1 MDFSF
6 FELLQLNDATFPIG
20 SYTFS
25 WGLETF
31 VQQGII
37 HDSKSAEAFI
47 GSELSGSFLYS
58 DLLAVRLAWEASGV
72 CGAGELHC
80 ASGVDSAGAAH
91 CASGVGNEGEMHCAS
106 SVGCVGE
113 TDCASGVG
121 KAEAADCASDV
132 CGAGELHCASGVGNA
147 GETHCASGVGSA
159 GEAHCASGIGNA
171 GEMHCASGVGSASE
185 AHCASGVGS
194 VGEMYCASGVGSA
207 GEAHCAS
214 GVGNVGAV
222 HCASGVGSAGEM
234 HCASGVGSAGE
245 MHCASGVGSAGEMHC
260 ASGVGSAGEMHCA
273 SGVGSAGEMHSASGV
288 GSAGEMHCASSVG
301 KANEAHS
308 ANCTGNAPE
317 PNNASLVRTV
327 PSWQKLQALDEIY
340 GASRGPFELR
350 EGSRKLATRFEKTTD
365 AFCEIPLLA
374 NGTHGENSTGRASEM
389 HGAKTAAYQAVYF
402 PVAYGAHCAER
413 GIPLEE
419 CLAAFTYS
427 QVSARV
433 TTCVKLVPLS
443 QSEGQR
449 ILYSLMKNFSDI
461 VAKCFTLSEN
471 DLCRSSPGLDL
482 RAMQHEYLYSRLY
495 SN

>member
-72 CGAGELHC
+72 GSAGEAHC
-80 ASGVDSAGAAH
+80 ASDVGNAGAAH
-91 CASGVGNEGEMHCAS
+91 CASGVGSAGEVHCAS
-106 SVGCVGE
+106 S
-113 TDCASGVG
+113 
-121 KAEAADCASDV
+121 
-132 CGAGELHCASGVGNA
+132 
-147 GETHCASGVGSA
+147 VGSA
-159 GEAHCASGIGNA
+159 GEAHCASSVGSAGEMHCARGVGNAGAAHCASGIGRAEAAHCTSGVCNA
-171 GEMHCASGVGSASE
+171 GEMHCASGVGNAGE
-185 AHCASGVGS
+185 VHCASDVGN
-194 VGEMYCASGVGSA
+194 A
-207 GEAHCAS
+207 GEA
-214 GVGNVGAV
+214 

-245 MHCASGVGSAGEMHC
+245 AHCARG
-260 ASGVGSAGEMHCA
+260 
-273 SGVGSAGEMHSASGV
+273 
-288 GSAGEMHCASSVG
+288 VG

-389 HGAKTAAYQAVYF
+389 HGAKTTAYQAVYF
-402 PVAYGAHCAER
+402 PVAYGAYCAER

-461 VAKCFTLSEN
+461 VAKCFTLREN

>member
-58 DLLAVRLAWEASGV
+58 DLLAVRLAWEASGI
-72 CGAGELHC
+72 
-80 ASGVDSAGAAH
+80 
-91 CASGVGNEGEMHCAS
+91 
-106 SVGCVGE
+106 
-113 TDCASGVG
+113 
-121 KAEAADCASDV
+121 
-132 CGAGELHCASGVGNA
+132 GNA
-147 GETHCASGVGSA
+147 GAVHCASGVGSA
-159 GEAHCASGIGNA
+159 GEMHCASGICSA
-171 GEMHCASGVGSASE
+171 GE
-185 AHCASGVGS
+185 AHCT
-194 VGEMYCASGVGSA
+194 SGVGSA
-207 GEAHCAS
+207 GAA
-214 GVGNVGAV
+214 

-245 MHCASGVGSAGEMHC
+245 AHCASSVGSAGTAHCASGVGKAGEMHCASGIGSARELHCASGVGSAGEMHC
-260 ASGVGSAGEMHCA
+260 ASGICNAGAAHCT
-273 SGVGSAGEMHSASGV
+273 SGVG
-288 GSAGEMHCASSVG
+288 
-301 KANEAHS
+301 KAKEAHS
-308 ANCTGNAPE
+308 ASCTGNAPE

-374 NGTHGENSTGRASEM
+374 NGAHGENSTGRASEM

-482 RAMQHEYLYSRLY
+482 RAMQHEFLYSRLY

>member
-72 CGAGELHC
+72 GNAGE
-80 ASGVDSAGAAH
+80 AH
-91 CASGVGNEGEMHCAS
+91 CASGVGNAGEMHCAS
-106 SVGCVGE
+106 SVGCAGE

-121 KAEAADCASDV
+121 KAGAAD
-132 CGAGELHCASGVGNA
+132 
-147 GETHCASGVGSA
+147 CASGVGSA
-159 GEAHCASGIGNA
+159 GEAHCAS
-171 GEMHCASGVGSASE
+171 
-185 AHCASGVGS
+185 
-194 VGEMYCASGVGSA
+194 
-207 GEAHCAS
+207 
-214 GVGNVGAV
+214 
-222 HCASGVGSAGEM
+222 
-234 HCASGVGSAGE
+234 
-245 MHCASGVGSAGEMHC
+245 
-260 ASGVGSAGEMHCA
+260 
-273 SGVGSAGEMHSASGV
+273 
-288 GSAGEMHCASSVG
+288 SVG

-308 ANCTGNAPE
+308 ASCTGNAPE
-317 PNNASLVRTV
+317 PNNASLVCTV

-389 HGAKTAAYQAVYF
+389 NDAKTAAYQAVYF

>member
-72 CGAGELHC
+72 G
-80 ASGVDSAGAAH
+80 S
-91 CASGVGNEGEMHCAS
+91 
-106 SVGCVGE
+106 
-113 TDCASGVG
+113 
-121 KAEAADCASDV
+121 
-132 CGAGELHCASGVGNA
+132 A
-147 GETHCASGVGSA
+147 GETHCASGVCNA
-159 GEAHCASGIGNA
+159 GEAHCASG
-171 GEMHCASGVGSASE
+171 
-185 AHCASGVGS
+185 
-194 VGEMYCASGVGSA
+194 
-207 GEAHCAS
+207 
-214 GVGNVGAV
+214 
-222 HCASGVGSAGEM
+222 
-234 HCASGVGSAGE
+234 
-245 MHCASGVGSAGEMHC
+245 
-260 ASGVGSAGEMHCA
+260 
-273 SGVGSAGEMHSASGV
+273 
-288 GSAGEMHCASSVG
+288 VG

-308 ANCTGNAPE
+308 ANCTGNVPV

-374 NGTHGENSTGRASEM
+374 NGTHGENSTGRTSEM
-389 HGAKTAAYQAVYF
+389 HGVKTAAYQAVYF

-449 ILYSLMKNFSDI
+449 ILYSLMKNFSNL

>member
-47 GSELSGSFLYS
+47 SSELSGSFLYS

-72 CGAGELHC
+72 G
-80 ASGVDSAGAAH
+80 SAGAAH
-91 CASGVGNEGEMHCAS
+91 CASGIGSAGEMHCAS
-106 SVGCVGE
+106 SVG
-113 TDCASGVG
+113 
-121 KAEAADCASDV
+121 KAREA
-132 CGAGELHCASGVGNA
+132 
-147 GETHCASGVGSA
+147 
-159 GEAHCASGIGNA
+159 
-171 GEMHCASGVGSASE
+171 
-185 AHCASGVGS
+185 
-194 VGEMYCASGVGSA
+194 
-207 GEAHCAS
+207 
-214 GVGNVGAV
+214 

-234 HCASGVGSAGE
+234 HCASGVGSARAA
-245 MHCASGVGSAGEMHC
+245 HCASG
-260 ASGVGSAGEMHCA
+260 
-273 SGVGSAGEMHSASGV
+273 
-288 GSAGEMHCASSVG
+288 VG

-308 ANCTGNAPE
+308 ANCTGNVSE
-317 PNNASLVRTV
+317 PNNASLVCTV

>member
-58 DLLAVRLAWEASGV
+58 DLLAVRLAWEASGI
-72 CGAGELHC
+72 
-80 ASGVDSAGAAH
+80 S
-91 CASGVGNEGEMHCAS
+91 
-106 SVGCVGE
+106 
-113 TDCASGVG
+113 
-121 KAEAADCASDV
+121 
-132 CGAGELHCASGVGNA
+132 
-147 GETHCASGVGSA
+147 SA
-159 GEAHCASGIGNA
+159 GE
-171 GEMHCASGVGSASE
+171 
-185 AHCASGVGS
+185 
-194 VGEMYCASGVGSA
+194 
-207 GEAHCAS
+207 
-214 GVGNVGAV
+214 V

-234 HCASGVGSAGE
+234 HCASSVGSAGE
-245 MHCASGVGSAGEMHC
+245 AQCASGIGS
-260 ASGVGSAGEMHCA
+260 
-273 SGVGSAGEMHSASGV
+273 
-288 GSAGEMHCASSVG
+288 
-301 KANEAHS
+301 ANEAHS
-308 ANCTGNAPE
+308 ANCTGNVPE
-317 PNNASLVRTV
+317 PNNASLVCTV

-389 HGAKTAAYQAVYF
+389 HGAKTSAYQAVYF

>member
-47 GSELSGSFLYS
+47 GSELSGSFMYS

-72 CGAGELHC
+72 
-80 ASGVDSAGAAH
+80 DRAGAA
-91 CASGVGNEGEMHCAS
+91 
-106 SVGCVGE
+106 
-113 TDCASGVG
+113 
-121 KAEAADCASDV
+121 
-132 CGAGELHCASGVGNA
+132 
-147 GETHCASGVGSA
+147 
-159 GEAHCASGIGNA
+159 
-171 GEMHCASGVGSASE
+171 
-185 AHCASGVGS
+185 
-194 VGEMYCASGVGSA
+194 Y
-207 GEAHCAS
+207 
-214 GVGNVGAV
+214 
-222 HCASGVGSAGEM
+222 CASGVGSAGEM
-234 HCASGVGSAGE
+234 HCASSVCNAGE
-245 MHCASGVGSAGEMHC
+245 MHCASGVGSVGEMHC
-260 ASGVGSAGEMHCA
+260 ASG
-273 SGVGSAGEMHSASGV
+273 
-288 GSAGEMHCASSVG
+288 VG

-317 PNNASLVRTV
+317 PNNASLVCTV

-374 NGTHGENSTGRASEM
+374 NGTHGENSTGRTSEM

-449 ILYSLMKNFSDI
+449 ILYSLMKNFSDL

>member
-72 CGAGELHC
+72 G
-80 ASGVDSAGAAH
+80 S
-91 CASGVGNEGEMHCAS
+91 
-106 SVGCVGE
+106 
-113 TDCASGVG
+113 
-121 KAEAADCASDV
+121 
-132 CGAGELHCASGVGNA
+132 A

-159 GEAHCASGIGNA
+159 GAVHCASD
-171 GEMHCASGVGSASE
+171 
-185 AHCASGVGS
+185 
-194 VGEMYCASGVGSA
+194 VGSA

-214 GVGNVGAV
+214 GVGN
-222 HCASGVGSAGEM
+222 
-234 HCASGVGSAGE
+234 
-245 MHCASGVGSAGEMHC
+245 
-260 ASGVGSAGEMHCA
+260 
-273 SGVGSAGEMHSASGV
+273 
-288 GSAGEMHCASSVG
+288 AGEMHCASSVG
-301 KANEAHS
+301 CAGETDCASGVGGAGAAHCASDVGRAGEADCASGVCSAGELHCASGICNAAETHCASGVGSVGETHCASGIGNAGAAHCASGVGNAREMHCASGVGKANEAHS
-308 ANCTGNAPE
+308 ASCTGNAPE
-317 PNNASLVRTV
+317 PNNASLVCTV

-374 NGTHGENSTGRASEM
+374 NGTHGENSTGRTSEM

>member
-1 MDFSF
+1 M
-6 FELLQLNDATFPIG
+6 
-20 SYTFS
+20 
-25 WGLETF
+25 
-31 VQQGII
+31 
-37 HDSKSAEAFI
+37 
-47 GSELSGSFLYS
+47 
-58 DLLAVRLAWEASGV
+58 
-72 CGAGELHC
+72 
-80 ASGVDSAGAAH
+80 
-91 CASGVGNEGEMHCAS
+91 
-106 SVGCVGE
+106 GE

-121 KAEAADCASDV
+121 S
-132 CGAGELHCASGVGNA
+132 AGEIHCASGVGNA
-147 GETHCASGVGSA
+147 GEMHCASSVGSA
-159 GEAHCASGIGNA
+159 GEAHCASGIGSA
-171 GEMHCASGVGSASE
+171 GAAHCASGIGRAEAAQCASGIGSARELHCASGVGGAGAAHCASDVGRAGE
-185 AHCASGVGS
+185 ADCASGVGK
-194 VGEMYCASGVGSA
+194 E
-207 GEAHCAS
+207 
-214 GVGNVGAV
+214 
-222 HCASGVGSAGEM
+222 
-234 HCASGVGSAGE
+234 
-245 MHCASGVGSAGEMHC
+245 
-260 ASGVGSAGEMHCA
+260 
-273 SGVGSAGEMHSASGV
+273 
-288 GSAGEMHCASSVG
+288 
-301 KANEAHS
+301 NEAHS

-317 PNNASLVRTV
+317 PNNASLVCTV

-374 NGTHGENSTGRASEM
+374 NGTHGENSTGSASEM

-402 PVAYGAHCAER
+402 PVAYGTHCAER

>member
-72 CGAGELHC
+72 GSAGEADCARGVGSATEAHC
-80 ASGVDSAGAAH
+80 TSSVGSAGEAHCTSGVCS
-91 CASGVGNEGEMHCAS
+91 VGEMHCAS
-106 SVGCVGE
+106 SVG
-113 TDCASGVG
+113 S
-121 KAEAADCASDV
+121 
-132 CGAGELHCASGVGNA
+132 AGEIHCASGV
-147 GETHCASGVGSA
+147 C
-159 GEAHCASGIGNA
+159 
-171 GEMHCASGVGSASE
+171 
-185 AHCASGVGS
+185 
-194 VGEMYCASGVGSA
+194 
-207 GEAHCAS
+207 
-214 GVGNVGAV
+214 
-222 HCASGVGSAGEM
+222 
-234 HCASGVGSAGE
+234 
-245 MHCASGVGSAGEMHC
+245 
-260 ASGVGSAGEMHCA
+260 
-273 SGVGSAGEMHSASGV
+273 
-288 GSAGEMHCASSVG
+288 

-365 AFCEIPLLA
+365 AFCEIPLLV

>member
-72 CGAGELHC
+72 GSAGEAHC
-80 ASGVDSAGAAH
+80 ASGVDRAGAA
-91 CASGVGNEGEMHCAS
+91 
-106 SVGCVGE
+106 
-113 TDCASGVG
+113 
-121 KAEAADCASDV
+121 
-132 CGAGELHCASGVGNA
+132 
-147 GETHCASGVGSA
+147 HCASGVGSA
-159 GEAHCASGIGNA
+159 GEAHCAN
-171 GEMHCASGVGSASE
+171 GVGK
-185 AHCASGVGS
+185 
-194 VGEMYCASGVGSA
+194 
-207 GEAHCAS
+207 
-214 GVGNVGAV
+214 
-222 HCASGVGSAGEM
+222 
-234 HCASGVGSAGE
+234 
-245 MHCASGVGSAGEMHC
+245 
-260 ASGVGSAGEMHCA
+260 
-273 SGVGSAGEMHSASGV
+273 AGEMHSASGV
-288 GSAGEMHCASSVG
+288 GSAGEMHCASGVGSVGAAHCASGVCDAGELHCASGIGNVGEAHCASGIGRAGEAHCASDVGSAGEMHCASGVG

-308 ANCTGNAPE
+308 ASCTGNVPE

-374 NGTHGENSTGRASEM
+374 NGTHGENSTGRTSEM

-449 ILYSLMKNFSDI
+449 ILYSLMKNFSDL

>member
-72 CGAGELHC
+72 
-80 ASGVDSAGAAH
+80 
-91 CASGVGNEGEMHCAS
+91 
-106 SVGCVGE
+106 
-113 TDCASGVG
+113 
-121 KAEAADCASDV
+121 
-132 CGAGELHCASGVGNA
+132 
-147 GETHCASGVGSA
+147 GSA
-159 GEAHCASGIGNA
+159 GEAHCANGVGKA
-171 GEMHCASGVGSASE
+171 GEMHS
-185 AHCASGVGS
+185 
-194 VGEMYCASGVGSA
+194 
-207 GEAHCAS
+207 
-214 GVGNVGAV
+214 
-222 HCASGVGSAGEM
+222 ASGVGSAGEM

-245 MHCASGVGSAGEMHC
+245 MHCASG
-260 ASGVGSAGEMHCA
+260 
-273 SGVGSAGEMHSASGV
+273 
-288 GSAGEMHCASSVG
+288 VG

-374 NGTHGENSTGRASEM
+374 NGAHGENSTGRTSEM

>member
-72 CGAGELHC
+72 GCGGEM
-80 ASGVDSAGAAH
+80 H
-91 CASGVGNEGEMHCAS
+91 CASGVGKARAA
-106 SVGCVGE
+106 
-113 TDCASGVG
+113 DCASGVG
-121 KAEAADCASDV
+121 KARAADCASDV

-147 GETHCASGVGSA
+147 GAAYCASGVGNA
-159 GEAHCASGIGNA
+159 GEAHCASGVCNA
-171 GEMHCASGVGSASE
+171 GA
-185 AHCASGVGS
+185 AHCTSS
-194 VGEMYCASGVGSA
+194 VGSA

-214 GVGNVGAV
+214 GVGNAGEA
-222 HCASGVGSAGEM
+222 HCVSGVGSAGEL
-234 HCASGVGSAGE
+234 
-245 MHCASGVGSAGEMHC
+245 
-260 ASGVGSAGEMHCA
+260 
-273 SGVGSAGEMHSASGV
+273 
-288 GSAGEMHCASSVG
+288 HCASSVG

-317 PNNASLVRTV
+317 PNNASLVCTV

-374 NGTHGENSTGRASEM
+374 NGTHGENSTGRDSEM

-433 TTCVKLVPLS
+433 TTCVKLVPIS

>member
-72 CGAGELHC
+72 G
-80 ASGVDSAGAAH
+80 SAGAAH
-91 CASGVGNEGEMHCAS
+91 CASS
-106 SVGCVGE
+106 
-113 TDCASGVG
+113 
-121 KAEAADCASDV
+121 
-132 CGAGELHCASGVGNA
+132 
-147 GETHCASGVGSA
+147 
-159 GEAHCASGIGNA
+159 
-171 GEMHCASGVGSASE
+171 
-185 AHCASGVGS
+185 
-194 VGEMYCASGVGSA
+194 
-207 GEAHCAS
+207 
-214 GVGNVGAV
+214 
-222 HCASGVGSAGEM
+222 VGSAGEM

-245 MHCASGVGSAGEMHC
+245 TYCASG
-260 ASGVGSAGEMHCA
+260 
-273 SGVGSAGEMHSASGV
+273 
-288 GSAGEMHCASSVG
+288 VG

-308 ANCTGNAPE
+308 ANCTGNVPE

-449 ILYSLMKNFSDI
+449 ILYSLMKNFSDL

>member
-72 CGAGELHC
+72 G
-80 ASGVDSAGAAH
+80 SAGAAH
-91 CASGVGNEGEMHCAS
+91 CASG
-106 SVGCVGE
+106 
-113 TDCASGVG
+113 
-121 KAEAADCASDV
+121 
-132 CGAGELHCASGVGNA
+132 
-147 GETHCASGVGSA
+147 
-159 GEAHCASGIGNA
+159 I
-171 GEMHCASGVGSASE
+171 
-185 AHCASGVGS
+185 
-194 VGEMYCASGVGSA
+194 
-207 GEAHCAS
+207 
-214 GVGNVGAV
+214 
-222 HCASGVGSAGEM
+222 
-234 HCASGVGSAGE
+234 
-245 MHCASGVGSAGEMHC
+245 
-260 ASGVGSAGEMHCA
+260 
-273 SGVGSAGEMHSASGV
+273 

-301 KANEAHS
+301 KAREAHCASGVGNAGEAHCTSGVGKANEAHS
-308 ANCTGNAPE
+308 ASCTGNVPE

-374 NGTHGENSTGRASEM
+374 NGTHGENSTGRTSEM

-449 ILYSLMKNFSDI
+449 ILYSLMKNFSDL

>member
-58 DLLAVRLAWEASGV
+58 DLLAVRLAWEASGI
-72 CGAGELHC
+72 G
-80 ASGVDSAGAAH
+80 SAD
-91 CASGVGNEGEMHCAS
+91 EMHCAS
-106 SVGCVGE
+106 SVCNARE
-113 TDCASGVG
+113 T
-121 KAEAADCASDV
+121 
-132 CGAGELHCASGVGNA
+132 
-147 GETHCASGVGSA
+147 
-159 GEAHCASGIGNA
+159 
-171 GEMHCASGVGSASE
+171 
-185 AHCASGVGS
+185 
-194 VGEMYCASGVGSA
+194 
-207 GEAHCAS
+207 
-214 GVGNVGAV
+214 

-245 MHCASGVGSAGEMHC
+245 AYCASGVGSASEMQCASGVGSAGEMHC
-260 ASGVGSAGEMHCA
+260 ASSVGNAGEAHCASGVGSAGAAHCASGVGNVGEAHSASGVGSDGAAHCASSVGSAGEMHCA
-273 SGVGSAGEMHSASGV
+273 SG
-288 GSAGEMHCASSVG
+288 VG

-317 PNNASLVRTV
+317 PNNASLVCTV

-402 PVAYGAHCAER
+402 PVAYGAYCAER

-433 TTCVKLVPLS
+433 TTCVKLVPIS

-449 ILYSLMKNFSDI
+449 ILYSLMKNFSDL

>member
-47 GSELSGSFLYS
+47 SSELSGSFLYS

-72 CGAGELHC
+72 C
-80 ASGVDSAGAAH
+80 
-91 CASGVGNEGEMHCAS
+91 
-106 SVGCVGE
+106 
-113 TDCASGVG
+113 
-121 KAEAADCASDV
+121 KAE
-132 CGAGELHCASGVGNA
+132 
-147 GETHCASGVGSA
+147 
-159 GEAHCASGIGNA
+159 
-171 GEMHCASGVGSASE
+171 EMHCASGVGS
-185 AHCASGVGS
+185 V
-194 VGEMYCASGVGSA
+194 
-207 GEAHCAS
+207 
-214 GVGNVGAV
+214 
-222 HCASGVGSAGEM
+222 GEM

-245 MHCASGVGSAGEMHC
+245 MHCASSVGSAGAADCASGVCSAGESHCASGVGSAGEAHC
-260 ASGVGSAGEMHCA
+260 ASGVGSAGEMYCASSVGNAGEMYYASSVGNAEEMHCA
-273 SGVGSAGEMHSASGV
+273 SGVGN
-288 GSAGEMHCASSVG
+288 
-301 KANEAHS
+301 ANEAHS
-308 ANCTGNAPE
+308 ANCTGNVPE

-365 AFCEIPLLA
+365 AFCKIPLLA

-433 TTCVKLVPLS
+433 TTCVKLVPIS

>member
-58 DLLAVRLAWEASGV
+58 DLLAVRLAWEV
-72 CGAGELHC
+72 
-80 ASGVDSAGAAH
+80 
-91 CASGVGNEGEMHCAS
+91 SGVGR
-106 SVGCVGE
+106 
-113 TDCASGVG
+113 
-121 KAEAADCASDV
+121 
-132 CGAGELHCASGVGNA
+132 
-147 GETHCASGVGSA
+147 
-159 GEAHCASGIGNA
+159 
-171 GEMHCASGVGSASE
+171 ASE
-185 AHCASGVGS
+185 A
-194 VGEMYCASGVGSA
+194 
-207 GEAHCAS
+207 
-214 GVGNVGAV
+214 
-222 HCASGVGSAGEM
+222 
-234 HCASGVGSAGE
+234 
-245 MHCASGVGSAGEMHC
+245 
-260 ASGVGSAGEMHCA
+260 HCA

-288 GSAGEMHCASSVG
+288 GSAGAVHCASGVVKANEAHSASGVG

-308 ANCTGNAPE
+308 ASCTGNAPE
-317 PNNASLVRTV
+317 PNNASLVCTV

-374 NGTHGENSTGRASEM
+374 NGTHGENSTGRTSEM

-449 ILYSLMKNFSDI
+449 ILYSLMKNFSDL

>member
-72 CGAGELHC
+72 G
-80 ASGVDSAGAAH
+80 SAGAAH
-91 CASGVGNEGEMHCAS
+91 CASS
-106 SVGCVGE
+106 
-113 TDCASGVG
+113 
-121 KAEAADCASDV
+121 
-132 CGAGELHCASGVGNA
+132 
-147 GETHCASGVGSA
+147 
-159 GEAHCASGIGNA
+159 
-171 GEMHCASGVGSASE
+171 
-185 AHCASGVGS
+185 
-194 VGEMYCASGVGSA
+194 
-207 GEAHCAS
+207 
-214 GVGNVGAV
+214 
-222 HCASGVGSAGEM
+222 
-234 HCASGVGSAGE
+234 
-245 MHCASGVGSAGEMHC
+245 
-260 ASGVGSAGEMHCA
+260 
-273 SGVGSAGEMHSASGV
+273 VGSAGEMHSASGV

>member
-58 DLLAVRLAWEASGV
+58 DLLAVRLAWEASSVG
-72 CGAGELHC
+72 
-80 ASGVDSAGAAH
+80 SA
-91 CASGVGNEGEMHCAS
+91 GEMHCAR
-106 SVGCVGE
+106 
-113 TDCASGVG
+113 
-121 KAEAADCASDV
+121 
-132 CGAGELHCASGVGNA
+132 GVGNA
-147 GETHCASGVGSA
+147 GAV
-159 GEAHCASGIGNA
+159 
-171 GEMHCASGVGSASE
+171 HCASGVGSASE
-185 AHCASGVGS
+185 AHCASG
-194 VGEMYCASGVGSA
+194 
-207 GEAHCAS
+207 
-214 GVGNVGAV
+214 
-222 HCASGVGSAGEM
+222 
-234 HCASGVGSAGE
+234 
-245 MHCASGVGSAGEMHC
+245 
-260 ASGVGSAGEMHCA
+260 
-273 SGVGSAGEMHSASGV
+273 
-288 GSAGEMHCASSVG
+288 VG

-374 NGTHGENSTGRASEM
+374 NGTHGENGTGRPSEM
-389 HGAKTAAYQAVYF
+389 HGAKTTAYQAVYF

-449 ILYSLMKNFSDI
+449 ILYSLMKIFSDI

-471 DLCRSSPGLDL
+471 DLCHSSPGLDL

>member
-1 MDFSF
+1 M
-6 FELLQLNDATFPIG
+6 
-20 SYTFS
+20 
-25 WGLETF
+25 
-31 VQQGII
+31 QQGII

-47 GSELSGSFLYS
+47 GSELYGSFLYS

-72 CGAGELHC
+72 
-80 ASGVDSAGAAH
+80 
-91 CASGVGNEGEMHCAS
+91 
-106 SVGCVGE
+106 
-113 TDCASGVG
+113 
-121 KAEAADCASDV
+121 
-132 CGAGELHCASGVGNA
+132 
-147 GETHCASGVGSA
+147 
-159 GEAHCASGIGNA
+159 GNA
-171 GEMHCASGVGSASE
+171 GEMHCASGVGSADE
-185 AHCASGVGS
+185 AHCASSVGS
-194 VGEMYCASGVGSA
+194 ADETHCASGVCSA

-214 GVGNVGAV
+214 GVDRAGAAHCASSVGNAEEMHSASGVGNAGEMHCASSV
-222 HCASGVGSAGEM
+222 CSAGEAHCANGVGSAREMYCASGIGRAGAAHCASSVGSAGEMHCASSVCNAGEAHCASGVGRAGEAYCASGVGSASEMHCDSSVGSAGEM
-234 HCASGVGSAGE
+234 HCASG
-245 MHCASGVGSAGEMHC
+245 
-260 ASGVGSAGEMHCA
+260 
-273 SGVGSAGEMHSASGV
+273 
-288 GSAGEMHCASSVG
+288 VG

-308 ANCTGNAPE
+308 ANCTGNVPE

>member
-72 CGAGELHC
+72 C
-80 ASGVDSAGAAH
+80 
-91 CASGVGNEGEMHCAS
+91 N
-106 SVGCVGE
+106 
-113 TDCASGVG
+113 
-121 KAEAADCASDV
+121 
-132 CGAGELHCASGVGNA
+132 
-147 GETHCASGVGSA
+147 A
-159 GEAHCASGIGNA
+159 GEAHCASSVGSA
-171 GEMHCASGVGSASE
+171 EAAYYASGVGSD
-185 AHCASGVGS
+185 
-194 VGEMYCASGVGSA
+194 

-214 GVGNVGAV
+214 GV
-222 HCASGVGSAGEM
+222 CSAGEM
-234 HCASGVGSAGE
+234 HCASGVGSVGAA
-245 MHCASGVGSAGEMHC
+245 HCASGVCDAGELHCASGIGNVGEAHCASGIGRAGEAHCASDVGSAGEMHC
-260 ASGVGSAGEMHCA
+260 ASG
-273 SGVGSAGEMHSASGV
+273 
-288 GSAGEMHCASSVG
+288 VG

-374 NGTHGENSTGRASEM
+374 NGTHGENSTGRTNEM

-449 ILYSLMKNFSDI
+449 ILYSLMKNFSDL

>member
-72 CGAGELHC
+72 GRAGAAHW
-80 ASGVDSAGAAH
+80 ASGVDSAG
-91 CASGVGNEGEMHCAS
+91 EMHS
-106 SVGCVGE
+106 
-113 TDCASGVG
+113 
-121 KAEAADCASDV
+121 
-132 CGAGELHCASGVGNA
+132 
-147 GETHCASGVGSA
+147 
-159 GEAHCASGIGNA
+159 
-171 GEMHCASGVGSASE
+171 
-185 AHCASGVGS
+185 ASGVGS
-194 VGEMYCASGVGSA
+194 VGAAYCASGVGSA
-207 GEAHCAS
+207 GEMHGASGVGKAEAAYCAS
-214 GVGNVGAV
+214 GVGRAGEMHCASSVGRVGEA
-222 HCASGVGSAGEM
+222 HWASGVGSAGEM
-234 HCASGVGSAGE
+234 HCASGVGNAGEVHCASDVGNAEAAHCVCGVGSAGEAHCASGVGSAGETHCTSGVGSVGE
-245 MHCASGVGSAGEMHC
+245 MHCASGVGSAGAAHC
-260 ASGVGSAGEMHCA
+260 ASGVGSVGEVHCA
-273 SGVGSAGEMHSASGV
+273 SGVV
-288 GSAGEMHCASSVG
+288 

-308 ANCTGNAPE
+308 ASCTGNAPE

-482 RAMQHEYLYSRLY
+482 RAMQHEFLYSRLY

>member
-37 HDSKSAEAFI
+37 HDSKSAEVFI

-58 DLLAVRLAWEASGV
+58 DLLAVRLAWEASSVG
-72 CGAGELHC
+72 
-80 ASGVDSAGAAH
+80 SAGA
-91 CASGVGNEGEMHCAS
+91 
-106 SVGCVGE
+106 
-113 TDCASGVG
+113 
-121 KAEAADCASDV
+121 
-132 CGAGELHCASGVGNA
+132 
-147 GETHCASGVGSA
+147 THCASGVA
-159 GEAHCASGIGNA
+159 
-171 GEMHCASGVGSASE
+171 
-185 AHCASGVGS
+185 
-194 VGEMYCASGVGSA
+194 
-207 GEAHCAS
+207 
-214 GVGNVGAV
+214 
-222 HCASGVGSAGEM
+222 
-234 HCASGVGSAGE
+234 
-245 MHCASGVGSAGEMHC
+245 
-260 ASGVGSAGEMHCA
+260 
-273 SGVGSAGEMHSASGV
+273 
-288 GSAGEMHCASSVG
+288 SAGEMHCASSVG
-301 KANEAHS
+301 CAGETDCASSVGNAGAAHCTSGVGKANEAHS
-308 ANCTGNAPE
+308 ASCTGNAPE
-317 PNNASLVRTV
+317 PNNASLVCTV

-374 NGTHGENSTGRASEM
+374 NGTHGENSTGRTSEM

-449 ILYSLMKNFSDI
+449 ILYSLMKKFSDI

>member
-58 DLLAVRLAWEASGV
+58 DLLAVRLTWEASGI
-72 CGAGELHC
+72 G
-80 ASGVDSAGAAH
+80 SAGAAH
-91 CASGVGNEGEMHCAS
+91 CASS
-106 SVGCVGE
+106 
-113 TDCASGVG
+113 
-121 KAEAADCASDV
+121 
-132 CGAGELHCASGVGNA
+132 
-147 GETHCASGVGSA
+147 
-159 GEAHCASGIGNA
+159 
-171 GEMHCASGVGSASE
+171 
-185 AHCASGVGS
+185 
-194 VGEMYCASGVGSA
+194 
-207 GEAHCAS
+207 
-214 GVGNVGAV
+214 
-222 HCASGVGSAGEM
+222 VGSAGEM
-234 HCASGVGSAGE
+234 Y
-245 MHCASGVGSAGEMHC
+245 
-260 ASGVGSAGEMHCA
+260 CA

-288 GSAGEMHCASSVG
+288 GSAGAADCVSGVCSAGAAYCASGVGSAGEAHCASSVGNAGEAHCASGVGNAGEMHCASGVGSASEMHSASGVG

-350 EGSRKLATRFEKTTD
+350 EGSRKVATRFEKTTD

-374 NGTHGENSTGRASEM
+374 NGTHGENSTGRTSEM

>member
-37 HDSKSAEAFI
+37 HDSKSAEVFI

-58 DLLAVRLAWEASGV
+58 DLLAVRLAWEAGGV
-72 CGAGELHC
+72 G
-80 ASGVDSAGAAH
+80 SAGAA
-91 CASGVGNEGEMHCAS
+91 HCAS
-106 SVGCVGE
+106 SVGCVGAAY
-113 TDCASGVG
+113 CASGIGSAGEAHCANGVCSAGAADCVSGVG
-121 KAEAADCASDV
+121 SASEADCASSVDS
-132 CGAGELHCASGVGNA
+132 AGELHCASGVGNA
-147 GETHCASGVGSA
+147 GAAYCASSVGSA
-159 GEAHCASGIGNA
+159 GAAHCASGIGSA
-171 GEMHCASGVGSASE
+171 GEMHCASSVGKARE
-185 AHCASGVGS
+185 AH
-194 VGEMYCASGVGSA
+194 CASGVGSA

-214 GVGNVGAV
+214 GVGN
-222 HCASGVGSAGEM
+222 
-234 HCASGVGSAGE
+234 
-245 MHCASGVGSAGEMHC
+245 
-260 ASGVGSAGEMHCA
+260 
-273 SGVGSAGEMHSASGV
+273 
-288 GSAGEMHCASSVG
+288 AGEMHCASSVG
-301 KANEAHS
+301 CAGETDCASSVGNAGEAHCTSGVGKANEAHS
-308 ANCTGNAPE
+308 ASCTGNAPE
-317 PNNASLVRTV
+317 PNNASLVCTV

-374 NGTHGENSTGRASEM
+374 NGTHGENSTGRTSEM

>member
-72 CGAGELHC
+72 
-80 ASGVDSAGAAH
+80 
-91 CASGVGNEGEMHCAS
+91 
-106 SVGCVGE
+106 
-113 TDCASGVG
+113 
-121 KAEAADCASDV
+121 
-132 CGAGELHCASGVGNA
+132 
-147 GETHCASGVGSA
+147 GSA
-159 GEAHCASGIGNA
+159 GEA
-171 GEMHCASGVGSASE
+171 
-185 AHCASGVGS
+185 
-194 VGEMYCASGVGSA
+194 
-207 GEAHCAS
+207 
-214 GVGNVGAV
+214 
-222 HCASGVGSAGEM
+222 
-234 HCASGVGSAGE
+234 
-245 MHCASGVGSAGEMHC
+245 
-260 ASGVGSAGEMHCA
+260 
-273 SGVGSAGEMHSASGV
+273 
-288 GSAGEMHCASSVG
+288 HCASSVG

-308 ANCTGNAPE
+308 ASCTGNVPE

-374 NGTHGENSTGRASEM
+374 NGTHGENGTGRTSEM
-389 HGAKTAAYQAVYF
+389 HGAKTTAYQAVYF

>member
-72 CGAGELHC
+72 
-80 ASGVDSAGAAH
+80 
-91 CASGVGNEGEMHCAS
+91 
-106 SVGCVGE
+106 
-113 TDCASGVG
+113 
-121 KAEAADCASDV
+121 
-132 CGAGELHCASGVGNA
+132 
-147 GETHCASGVGSA
+147 GSA
-159 GEAHCASGIGNA
+159 GEAHS
-171 GEMHCASGVGSASE
+171 ASGV
-185 AHCASGVGS
+185 CN
-194 VGEMYCASGVGSA
+194 A
-207 GEAHCAS
+207 GEAH
-214 GVGNVGAV
+214 
-222 HCASGVGSAGEM
+222 
-234 HCASGVGSAGE
+234 
-245 MHCASGVGSAGEMHC
+245 
-260 ASGVGSAGEMHCA
+260 
-273 SGVGSAGEMHSASGV
+273 SAS
-288 GSAGEMHCASSVG
+288 
-301 KANEAHS
+301 
-308 ANCTGNAPE
+308 CTGNVPE

-374 NGTHGENSTGRASEM
+374 NGTHGENSTGSASEM

-482 RAMQHEYLYSRLY
+482 RAMQHEFLYSRLY

>member
-37 HDSKSAEAFI
+37 HDSKSAEGFI

-58 DLLAVRLAWEASGV
+58 DLLAVRLAWETYCASGV
-72 CGAGELHC
+72 C
-80 ASGVDSAGAAH
+80 SAGAAH
-91 CASGVGNEGEMHCAS
+91 CASG
-106 SVGCVGE
+106 
-113 TDCASGVG
+113 
-121 KAEAADCASDV
+121 
-132 CGAGELHCASGVGNA
+132 
-147 GETHCASGVGSA
+147 
-159 GEAHCASGIGNA
+159 
-171 GEMHCASGVGSASE
+171 
-185 AHCASGVGS
+185 
-194 VGEMYCASGVGSA
+194 
-207 GEAHCAS
+207 
-214 GVGNVGAV
+214 
-222 HCASGVGSAGEM
+222 
-234 HCASGVGSAGE
+234 
-245 MHCASGVGSAGEMHC
+245 
-260 ASGVGSAGEMHCA
+260 
-273 SGVGSAGEMHSASGV
+273 
-288 GSAGEMHCASSVG
+288 VG

-374 NGTHGENSTGRASEM
+374 NGTHGENSTGRASER

>member
-58 DLLAVRLAWEASGV
+58 DLLAVRLAWEASGIGSV
-72 CGAGELHC
+72 
-80 ASGVDSAGAAH
+80 
-91 CASGVGNEGEMHCAS
+91 GEMHCAS
-106 SVGCVGE
+106 S
-113 TDCASGVG
+113 
-121 KAEAADCASDV
+121 
-132 CGAGELHCASGVGNA
+132 
-147 GETHCASGVGSA
+147 
-159 GEAHCASGIGNA
+159 
-171 GEMHCASGVGSASE
+171 
-185 AHCASGVGS
+185 
-194 VGEMYCASGVGSA
+194 
-207 GEAHCAS
+207 
-214 GVGNVGAV
+214 
-222 HCASGVGSAGEM
+222 VGSAGEM

-245 MHCASGVGSAGEMHC
+245 THCASGVCSAGTAHCASGVGS
-260 ASGVGSAGEMHCA
+260 VG
-273 SGVGSAGEMHSASGV
+273 
-288 GSAGEMHCASSVG
+288 
-301 KANEAHS
+301 EAHS
-308 ANCTGNAPE
+308 ASCTGNAPE

-374 NGTHGENSTGRASEM
+374 NGTHGENSTGSASEM

-449 ILYSLMKNFSDI
+449 ILYSLMKNFSDL

>member
-58 DLLAVRLAWEASGV
+58 DLLAVRLAWEASGI
-72 CGAGELHC
+72 G
-80 ASGVDSAGAAH
+80 SAGAAH
-91 CASGVGNEGEMHCAS
+91 CASSVGSAGEMY
-106 SVGCVGE
+106 
-113 TDCASGVG
+113 
-121 KAEAADCASDV
+121 
-132 CGAGELHCASGVGNA
+132 
-147 GETHCASGVGSA
+147 CASGVGSA
-159 GEAHCASGIGNA
+159 GAADCV
-171 GEMHCASGVGSASE
+171 SGVCSAG
-185 AHCASGVGS
+185 AA
-194 VGEMYCASGVGSA
+194 YCASGVGSA

-214 GVGNVGAV
+214 SVGNAGEA
-222 HCASGVGSAGEM
+222 HCASG
-234 HCASGVGSAGE
+234 
-245 MHCASGVGSAGEMHC
+245 
-260 ASGVGSAGEMHCA
+260 
-273 SGVGSAGEMHSASGV
+273 
-288 GSAGEMHCASSVG
+288 VG

-350 EGSRKLATRFEKTTD
+350 EGSRKVATRFEKTTD

-374 NGTHGENSTGRASEM
+374 NGTHGENSTGRTSEM
-389 HGAKTAAYQAVYF
+389 YGAKTAAYQAVYF

>member
-25 WGLETF
+25 WGFETF

-47 GSELSGSFLYS
+47 SSELSGSFLYS
-58 DLLAVRLAWEASGV
+58 DLLAVRLAWEAS
-72 CGAGELHC
+72 
-80 ASGVDSAGAAH
+80 
-91 CASGVGNEGEMHCAS
+91 
-106 SVGCVGE
+106 SVGSVGE
-113 TDCASGVG
+113 
-121 KAEAADCASDV
+121 ADCASD
-132 CGAGELHCASGVGNA
+132 
-147 GETHCASGVGSA
+147 
-159 GEAHCASGIGNA
+159 
-171 GEMHCASGVGSASE
+171 
-185 AHCASGVGS
+185 
-194 VGEMYCASGVGSA
+194 
-207 GEAHCAS
+207 
-214 GVGNVGAV
+214 
-222 HCASGVGSAGEM
+222 
-234 HCASGVGSAGE
+234 
-245 MHCASGVGSAGEMHC
+245 
-260 ASGVGSAGEMHCA
+260 
-273 SGVGSAGEMHSASGV
+273 VGSAGEMHSASGV
-288 GSAGEMHCASSVG
+288 GSAGEMHCASGVGSDGEAHCTSGVGSAGETHCASGVGRAGEADCASGVGKAEATHCASGVGSAGEAHCASGVGNAGEMHCASSVGCAGETDCASSVGNAGEAHCTSGVG

-308 ANCTGNAPE
+308 ASCTGNAPE
-317 PNNASLVRTV
+317 PNNASLVCTV

-374 NGTHGENSTGRASEM
+374 NGTHGENGTGRTSEM
-389 HGAKTAAYQAVYF
+389 HGAKTTAYQAVYF

>member
-58 DLLAVRLAWEASGV
+58 DLLAVRLAWEASG
-72 CGAGELHC
+72 
-80 ASGVDSAGAAH
+80 
-91 CASGVGNEGEMHCAS
+91 
-106 SVGCVGE
+106 
-113 TDCASGVG
+113 
-121 KAEAADCASDV
+121 
-132 CGAGELHCASGVGNA
+132 
-147 GETHCASGVGSA
+147 
-159 GEAHCASGIGNA
+159 I
-171 GEMHCASGVGSASE
+171 
-185 AHCASGVGS
+185 GS
-194 VGEMYCASGVGSA
+194 V
-207 GEAHCAS
+207 
-214 GVGNVGAV
+214 
-222 HCASGVGSAGEM
+222 GEM

-245 MHCASGVGSAGEMHC
+245 LHCASG
-260 ASGVGSAGEMHCA
+260 
-273 SGVGSAGEMHSASGV
+273 
-288 GSAGEMHCASSVG
+288 VG

-308 ANCTGNAPE
+308 ASCTGNAPE
-317 PNNASLVRTV
+317 PNNASLVCTV

-374 NGTHGENSTGRASEM
+374 NGTHGENSTGRTSEM

>member
-47 GSELSGSFLYS
+47 SSELSGSFLYS

-72 CGAGELHC
+72 GNAGT
-80 ASGVDSAGAAH
+80 AH
-91 CASGVGNEGEMHCAS
+91 CASGVGKAGEMHCAS
-106 SVGCVGE
+106 SVGCEGE

-121 KAEAADCASDV
+121 SAGEADCASSV
-132 CGAGELHCASGVGNA
+132 CSADELN
-147 GETHCASGVGSA
+147 CASGVGSA
-159 GEAHCASGIGNA
+159 GEAHCTSG
-171 GEMHCASGVGSASE
+171 
-185 AHCASGVGS
+185 
-194 VGEMYCASGVGSA
+194 
-207 GEAHCAS
+207 
-214 GVGNVGAV
+214 
-222 HCASGVGSAGEM
+222 
-234 HCASGVGSAGE
+234 
-245 MHCASGVGSAGEMHC
+245 
-260 ASGVGSAGEMHCA
+260 
-273 SGVGSAGEMHSASGV
+273 
-288 GSAGEMHCASSVG
+288 VG

-389 HGAKTAAYQAVYF
+389 HDAKTAAYQAVYF

>member
-72 CGAGELHC
+72 CNAGEAHC
-80 ASGVDSAGAAH
+80 ASSVGSAEAAYYASGVGGAGAAH
-91 CASGVGNEGEMHCAS
+91 CASDVGRAGEA
-106 SVGCVGE
+106 
-113 TDCASGVG
+113 DCASG
-121 KAEAADCASDV
+121 
-132 CGAGELHCASGVGNA
+132 
-147 GETHCASGVGSA
+147 
-159 GEAHCASGIGNA
+159 
-171 GEMHCASGVGSASE
+171 
-185 AHCASGVGS
+185 
-194 VGEMYCASGVGSA
+194 
-207 GEAHCAS
+207 
-214 GVGNVGAV
+214 
-222 HCASGVGSAGEM
+222 
-234 HCASGVGSAGE
+234 
-245 MHCASGVGSAGEMHC
+245 
-260 ASGVGSAGEMHCA
+260 
-273 SGVGSAGEMHSASGV
+273 
-288 GSAGEMHCASSVG
+288 VG

-308 ANCTGNAPE
+308 ASCTGNAPE
-317 PNNASLVRTV
+317 PNNASLVCTV

-365 AFCEIPLLA
+365 TFCEIPLLA

-433 TTCVKLVPLS
+433 TTCVKLVPIS

>member
-58 DLLAVRLAWEASGV
+58 DLLAVRLAWEASGI
-72 CGAGELHC
+72 G
-80 ASGVDSAGAAH
+80 SAD
-91 CASGVGNEGEMHCAS
+91 EMHCAS
-106 SVGCVGE
+106 SVCNARE
-113 TDCASGVG
+113 T
-121 KAEAADCASDV
+121 
-132 CGAGELHCASGVGNA
+132 
-147 GETHCASGVGSA
+147 
-159 GEAHCASGIGNA
+159 
-171 GEMHCASGVGSASE
+171 
-185 AHCASGVGS
+185 
-194 VGEMYCASGVGSA
+194 
-207 GEAHCAS
+207 
-214 GVGNVGAV
+214 

-245 MHCASGVGSAGEMHC
+245 AYCASGVGSASEMQC
-260 ASGVGSAGEMHCA
+260 
-273 SGVGSAGEMHSASGV
+273 ASGV

-301 KANEAHS
+301 NAGEAHCASSVGSAGELHCASGVGSAGAAHCASDVGSAGAAHCASGVGSAGEAHCASSVGNAGEMYYASSVGNAGEMHSASGICNAGEAHCASGVVKANEAHS
-308 ANCTGNAPE
+308 ANCTGNVPE

-374 NGTHGENSTGRASEM
+374 NGTHGENSTGRANEM

>member
-72 CGAGELHC
+72 
-80 ASGVDSAGAAH
+80 
-91 CASGVGNEGEMHCAS
+91 
-106 SVGCVGE
+106 
-113 TDCASGVG
+113 
-121 KAEAADCASDV
+121 
-132 CGAGELHCASGVGNA
+132 GNA
-147 GETHCASGVGSA
+147 GEAD
-159 GEAHCASGIGNA
+159 
-171 GEMHCASGVGSASE
+171 
-185 AHCASGVGS
+185 
-194 VGEMYCASGVGSA
+194 
-207 GEAHCAS
+207 
-214 GVGNVGAV
+214 
-222 HCASGVGSAGEM
+222 
-234 HCASGVGSAGE
+234 
-245 MHCASGVGSAGEMHC
+245 
-260 ASGVGSAGEMHCA
+260 
-273 SGVGSAGEMHSASGV
+273 
-288 GSAGEMHCASSVG
+288 CASSVG

-389 HGAKTAAYQAVYF
+389 HCAKTSAYQAVYF
-402 PVAYGAHCAER
+402 PVTYGAHCAER

-461 VAKCFTLSEN
+461 VAKCFTLNEN